1 MNRYIP
7 SSSLKSYKTFIWNMH
22 QSIETPAPR
31 PQRLGGEFNIGRLLK
46 HSKNTANFPAPQAKQ
61 FLKKSHVAGH

>member
-1 MNRYIP
+1 
-7 SSSLKSYKTFIWNMH
+7 MH
-22 QSIETPAPR
+22 QSIETLAPR

-46 HSKNTANFPAPQAKQ
+46 HSENTANFPAPRAKQ